1 MMGNTTAG
9 MGDST
14 DRLMQQLWYLENVE
28 LLSDYFCLLIE
39 ECGEI
44 IIRVGWREGCVMLE
58 QRRDVKW
65 WSQMESQPAKKN
77 QIGRQDVVPI

>member
-1 MMGNTTAG
+1 M
-9 MGDST
+9 
-14 DRLMQQLWYLENVE
+14 E

-44 IIRVGWREGCVMLE
+44 INRVGWREGCVMLE
-58 QRRDVKW
+58 QGRDVKW

-77 QIGRQDVVPI
+77 QIGR